1 MPKRQ
6 VPPLFRDMKKALRA
20 VLCCASFMCG
30 SALLAQAPELRCKLT
45 TDELRQRKATVLAS
59 LKTQVLE
66 RSELASGFAYRFDA
80 SDKLLDEL
88 TEFIK
93 TERECCDFFVF
104 NVRVTGEPRAA
115 WLELTGPEGTKE
127 VIRSELDL

>member
-1 MPKRQ
+1 MPFLR
-6 VPPLFRDMKKALRA
+6 VIKKALR
-20 VLCCASFMCG
+20 VLLCCALFTCG
-30 SALLAQAPELRCKLT
+30 GALLAQSPELRCKLT
-45 TDELRQRKATVLAS
+45 TEEMRQRKSTVLAS

-66 RSELASGFAYRFDA
+66 RMELANGFAYRFDA

-104 NVRVTGEPRAA
+104 NVRVSGEHAA

-127 VIRSELDL
+127 VIREELDL

>member
-1 MPKRQ
+1 MKS
-6 VPPLFRDMKKALRA
+6 PLRVL
-20 VLCCASFMCG
+20 LCCASLVCG
-30 SALLAQAPELRCKLT
+30 SVLLAQSPQLKCKLT
-45 TDELRQRKATVLAS
+45 TEELRQRKATVLAS
-59 LKTQVLE
+59 LKTHVLE
-66 RSELASGFAYRFDA
+66 RTELANGFAYRFDA

-104 NVRVTGEPRAA
+104 NVRVTGDPRAA

-127 VIRSELDL
+127 VILSELEL